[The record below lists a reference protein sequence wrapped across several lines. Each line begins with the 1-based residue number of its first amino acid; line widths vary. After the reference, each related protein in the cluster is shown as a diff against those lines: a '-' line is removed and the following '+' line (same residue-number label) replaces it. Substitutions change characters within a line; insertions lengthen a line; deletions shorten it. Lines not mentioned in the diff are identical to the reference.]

1 MRRRTVGQK
10 LSLENNLSKVQEL
23 EKNNSL
29 DEAVELLEK
38 IIPENTFEAKVFFKL
53 AHLYF
58 KKMDLERASTYFLKA
73 LQLDP
78 KNDEI
83 KLNLVTINRIQG
95 NYKPAIVILEKM
107 MGNSLKKL
115 NEILALAVL
124 YEKVKDYGKLETHL
138 KMGLENFPKEPSL
151 LYLLG
156 RMYFLEHKYEEAEKT
171 VETVSQ
177 ELISRAVD
185 ATENPRFDNAV
196 EVFALLVMILKVSG
210 KKERLE
216 ESVNYFLSL
225 PYKDKTDILAA
236 IVNVFLD
243 YGYYEEGFHYYKWRK
258 LPEVKQQLSI
268 EEQVTPLNSNLDG
281 MHINLVGEQGIG
293 DELFFLR
300 YLPLLEQRKASYS
313 LFLTKKI
320 ASMVQRN
327 YPQIAV
333 FSREEAVDKR
343 ADKNLLLGDL
353 PVALSCYKQVDF
365 EGFKPDQAYLEKM
378 KELMQSFG
386 PPPYIGFT
394 WEAGLKER
402 SRKTIPL
409 ELYIKH
415 FKSFKGTLVLLQR
428 MVEQEDMKIIQR
440 EYKGYLMDANMLSE
454 NIEMT
459 LAIMHLLDDY
469 VAVSNTNIYLR
480 PKNSKMKIV
489 KINYNDWRLSNNK
502 YFPGAKIYS
511 LDYDRNRLVIA
522 NQIFEGLLRDFR
534 EAF

>member
-23 EKNNSL
+23 EKSNSI
-29 DEAVELLEK
+29 DEAVKLLEK
-38 IIPENTFEAKVFFKL
+38 IIPENPSEAKVFFKL

-58 KKMDLERASTYFLKA
+58 RKMDLERASAYFLKA

-95 NYKPAIVILEKM
+95 NYKPAIAILEKM
-107 MGNSLKKL
+107 MQSSLKKL
-115 NEILALAVL
+115 NVILALAVL
-124 YEKVKDYGKLETHL
+124 YEKVKDYEKLEAHL
-138 KMGLENFPKEPSL
+138 KIGLENFPDEPSL
-151 LYLLG
+151 LYLLS
-156 RMYFLEHKYEEAEKT
+156 RMYFLEHKYEEASKAAEIASK
-171 VETVSQ
+171 
-177 ELISRAVD
+177 ELISRAAD
-185 ATENPRFDNAV
+185 AVESPRFDNAV
-196 EVFALLVMILKVSG
+196 EVFALLVMVLKISG
-210 KKERLE
+210 KKEKLE
-216 ESVNYFLSL
+216 EAITYFLNL
-225 PYKDKTDILAA
+225 PYKDETDILAA
-236 IVNVFLD
+236 IVNIFLD
-243 YGYYEEGFHYYKWRK
+243 YGFYEEGFQYYKWRK

-268 EEQVTPLNSNLDG
+268 EDQAAPLDANLDG
-281 MHINLVGEQGIG
+281 IHLNLVGEQGIG

-300 YLPLLEQRKASYS
+300 YLPLLDQRKASYT

-320 ASMVQRN
+320 VSMVQRN
-327 YPQIAV
+327 YPQVAV
-333 FSREEAVDKR
+333 FPRDEAMNKR

-353 PVALSCYKQVDF
+353 PLALSCYRQVDY
-365 EGFKPDQAYLEKM
+365 EGFTPDQAYLEKM
-378 KELMQSFG
+378 KELMKSFG

-402 SRKTIPL
+402 GRKSIPL

-428 MVEQEDMKIIQR
+428 MVEQEDMRLIHR
-440 EYKGYLMDANMLSE
+440 EYKGHLMDANMLSE

-469 VAVSNTNIYLR
+469 VTVSNTNIYLR
-480 PKNSKMKIV
+480 PKNSKMKVV

-511 LDYDRNRLVIA
+511 LDYDRNRLVVA
-522 NQIFEGLLRDFR
+522 NQIFEDLLKDFR